1 MNRQQLAV
9 VEENAPQR
17 RDVKETAQD
26 ESIER
31 LTALGSAL
39 SDPIRVRMLKLL
51 VAATVEGRGCCN
63 LPNLGV
69 PADAEEKGIGVCV
82 CEFEDYFRMGQS
94 KVSYHLRKLK
104 EAGLVREQKR
114 GRWSFYALDKS
125 QARALLNETS
135 HHLGVSTDAEK
146 I

>member
-104 EAGLVREQKR
+104 EAGLVREEKR
-114 GRWSFYALDKS
+114 GKWSFYSLNKS

-135 HHLGVSTDAEK
+135 HHLGVPPDAQK